1 MQEVYVNGN
10 EFENAGEILEYLRE
24 ELGLEA
30 GSVNDLYDEL
40 TELSDDTKIT
50 MDMSQVAEDDDLLDA
65 MERMAEVMEDAAG
78 ECDYLEV
85 VCIE

>member
-50 MDMSQVAEDDDLLDA
+50 MDMSQVADDDLLDA
-65 MERMAEVMEDAAG
+65 VERMAEVMEDAAG

>member
-30 GSVNDLYDEL
+30 
-40 TELSDDTKIT
+40 
-50 MDMSQVAEDDDLLDA
+50 
-65 MERMAEVMEDAAG
+65 
-78 ECDYLEV
+78 
-85 VCIE
+85 

>member
-40 TELSDDTKIT
+40 TELSNDTKIT
-50 MDMSQVAEDDDLLDA
+50 MDMSQVADDDLLDA

>member
-10 EFENAGEILEYLRE
+10 EVENAGEILEYLRE

-50 MDMSQVAEDDDLLDA
+50 MDMSQVADDDLLDA